1 MLTTTTTTMMMVSLN
16 NIQNENRESFLIEIE
31 ALHNILPPHL
41 LLHNDDNADG
51 SGGEGDNDEDL
62 DEDAL
67 PHNLCLVLDND
78 DDDVLDDKDDD
89 NDDDDKGGDDG
100 DEDDKKTPIER
111 RYDHVAPLSPRHTLA
126 LPLDAGE
133 NE

>member
-1 MLTTTTTTMMMVSLN
+1 M
-16 NIQNENRESFLIEIE
+16 IEIE

-67 PHNLCLVLDND
+67 PHNLCLVLDAD
-78 DDDVLDDKDDD
+78 DDDD
-89 NDDDDKGGDDG
+89 
-100 DEDDKKTPIER
+100 
-111 RYDHVAPLSPRHTLA
+111 A
-126 LPLDAGE
+126 LPNNLCLVLPFTSIVIQLLLPLGVRLA
-133 NE
+133 